1 MTAKFVPFAIV
12 VAFLMVGCSDSSS
25 PAASK
30 DAGASTTQTTG
41 TDVAKSE
48 DSKEAVPTDAS
59 TPENMNETMQTPTG
73 RVPKDGEEVAVL
85 KTAQGEITLQFFPD
99 VAPNHVARFKEC
111 VTKGIYK
118 GTYFH
123 RVIPG
128 FMIQGGDPNT
138 KDGDKSNDGMGGY
151 GSMLKAEFN
160 SLKHVPGILSAA
172 RTNDPNSAQSQ
183 FFLMHKTSPHLDNQ
197 YTIYGQV
204 IKGLDVI
211 EKIVMLDRDPNNNPK
226 NSDDARIID
235 CRLEKWHA
243 PKN

>member
-12 VAFLMVGCSDSSS
+12 AAFLMVGCSDSSS
-25 PAASK
+25 PV
-30 DAGASTTQTTG
+30 ASTDTG
-41 TDVAKSE
+41 TTASQTSGSDVAKTE
-48 DSKEAVPTDAS
+48 ESKDTSS
-59 TPENMNETMQTPTG
+59 TESSAPETMNETMQTPTG

-85 KTAQGEITLQFFPD
+85 KTAQGDITIQFFPD

-118 GTYFH
+118 GTFFH

-151 GSMLKAEFN
+151 GSMLKQEFN

-172 RTNDPNSAQSQ
+172 RTADPNSAQSQ

-204 IKGLDVI
+204 IKGLEVI
-211 EKIVMLDRDPNNNPK
+211 EKIVMLDRDRNDNPK

-235 CRLEKWHA
+235 CKLEKYQA